1 MFTNIS
7 WTDYFITV
15 AILLAIYY
23 LFIGIRYYSGDIKD
37 LLSGKR
43 TLKFKGAVPATGSR
57 YNQDDEQNPSAA
69 VGFENTSDGEFTEVE
84 HLIERLKSIIE
95 DAFQRKLILQEF
107 KQYVSSVLKEYPS
120 VKYSPLRSSINELIL
135 SECEKYEG
143 VTLTEG
149 EVDLL
154 WKDTV

>member
-57 YNQDDEQNPSAA
+57 YNQNDEQNPSAA

-95 DAFQRKLILQEF
+95 DAFQRKIILQEF
-107 KQYVSSVLKEYPS
+107 KQDVSSVLKEYPS
-120 VKYSPLRSSINELIL
+120 VKYSPLRSSINEFIV
-135 SECEKYEG
+135 SECQKYEG
-143 VTLTEG
+143 VTLTIEDV
-149 EVDLL
+149 ELL
-154 WKDTV
+154 WTDVG